1 MPKQKPAPSAPAP
14 SVVTPLANALDKN
27 ETIQEVVEKSADE
40 LLVINT
46 VLRQA
51 LPEHIQ
57 TGEVAQALRKTEE
70 MEGKIQE
77 SADDLAHV
85 NQLLEQ
91 EIQERAEME
100 RELAAAKAALARA
113 EAQSPK
119 P

>member
-1 MPKQKPAPSAPAP
+1 MPQQKPAPSTPAA
-14 SVVTPLANALDKN
+14 VTPLASALDKN

-57 TGEVAQALRKTEE
+57 TGDVAQALRKTEE

-100 RELAAAKAALARA
+100 RKLAAAKAELAK
-113 EAQSPK
+113 AQRKTS
-119 P
+119 